1 MAEKDELIL
10 SDRQVIPTDEYIF
23 SILGE
28 KKIFW
33 QSIITYAEDNFKDI
47 SGVWNY
53 YNDGKQ
59 WLYKLTQKKKT
70 VFWGA
75 MLKDTFRITFY
86 FGNKVEPLLENSELP
101 LKIKEDFI
109 TAKRYGLIRAISIK
123 VFSPSD
129 VESVKKLIAIKI
141 KLK

>member
-10 SDRQVIPTDEYIF
+10 SDPLIVPTDEYIF

-28 KKIFW
+28 KKILW
-33 QSIITYAEDNFKDI
+33 QSIISYATNNFKDI
-47 SGVWNY
+47 TYVWNY

-59 WLYKLTQKKKT
+59 WLFKLTQKKKT
-70 VFWGA
+70 IFWGG

-86 FGNKVEPLLENSELP
+86 FGDKIEPLLETSELP
-101 LKIKEDFI
+101 LKIKEDFK
-109 TAKRYGLIRAISIK
+109 ASKRYGLIRPITLKI
-123 VFSPSD
+123 FSESD
-129 VESVKKLIAIKI
+129 VESVKKLIAIKV